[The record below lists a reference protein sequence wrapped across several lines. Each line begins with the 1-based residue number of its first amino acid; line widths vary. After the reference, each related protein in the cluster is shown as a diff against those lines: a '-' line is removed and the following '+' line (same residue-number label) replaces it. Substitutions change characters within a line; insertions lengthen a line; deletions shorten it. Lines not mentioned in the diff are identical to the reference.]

1 MDVEVTQMKSLEYID
16 KPVSAEVL
24 DRIAGV
30 IGADKIKKDGENVV
44 IVPATQAD
52 VGAAVK
58 AIMNAKGAVNTKIG
72 KHHDANEVLFDFQNM
87 KDIEF
92 LDVVNMTVKVQ
103 VGCKFSELA
112 AALAEKGFM
121 IGTAPAG
128 KDATVEDFVYAE
140 LPGVGSYKYGTI
152 KDNVYNVFAIDSNGA
167 PIETGYDVLGYYMS
181 GFNLTQTYTAS
192 SGRIGIIT
200 AVTLKM
206 VPMGTVKSVAYEF
219 ADAAA
224 MQVAIAKVAQ
234 EPSVKPL
241 HISFNENKIVFAFQ
255 GDEAFV
261 DLDITAM
268 DAICE
273 GATKIEDDL
282 WTGIAGAECMCP
294 KRPTFYIPVKNFA
307 AFIGAAKEAGFCVAG
322 NVPDCSTVAVKLR
335 DGSEENLDALADK
348 ADELGGRYAGRC
360 SSKYRTEETNNFVKR
375 ITEGFL
381 GFKPKEHNFS
391 RKVTEEI
398 IEQLKEAVGA
408 KNVNV
413 NGMDRIIY
421 CHDLAPLPKEAGV
434 AFNCIPDVIV
444 RPEKPEHI
452 AAVMKI
458 AYKHGIAVTPR
469 GNATWGLGGCMPT
482 NAGIVIDMTSKMNK
496 VLEINTEERY
506 VRVQAG
512 CTWKRLLE
520 ACTKKGYIIGSYP
533 SSFPAGTIGAWIST
547 NGMGIGSYKYGSAK
561 DNILNSHVIVDNGTI
576 ITTGFDNI
584 GSYGMSYNL
593 NQFFSGAEGT
603 LGVLADVTFRIYPL
617 GEYRYC
623 GYEYDNLSDADPAL
637 QKIVQ
642 NPSVIPIHMAWSDY
656 MHFENQRKAGIHAPD
671 VTNVFLVTFQGD
683 AAHNDLGEQFSD
695 AAAEEFGGRKIS
707 SEIASHEWEERCY
720 EFRARKVGVGEIPA
734 EVIVPTHNWGEYVG
748 ICYAGFD
755 EMKMEPGGIIGVMV
769 DRSTT
774 LFMPYYFKDDELM
787 TGMLPFGFNFYMG
800 DRAAEFGG
808 RSTGLGVFFAWQLD
822 VIHSG
827 PTVKQMR
834 ELKTVLDSHDVVN
847 PGHVVCGMTRFGIS
861 LGKPI
866 MSVGSIMLQTM
877 KKMFPKN
884 NTFAAN
890 KQRFRYNDMERLK
903 VLDRQHKLG
912 DGSQ

>member
-1 MDVEVTQMKSLEYID
+1 MRSLEYID

-30 IGADKIKKDGENVV
+30 IGADKIKTEDGRTVV
-44 IVPATQAD
+44 VPASTED
-52 VGAAVK
+52 VSAAVK
-58 AIMNAKGAVNTKIG
+58 AIIAAKGAVNTKNA
-72 KHHDANEVLFDFQNM
+72 KHCGDNEVLFDFQNM
-87 KDIEF
+87 KAIEF
-92 LDVVNMTVKVQ
+92 IDTVNMTVKVQ
-103 VGCKFSELA
+103 VGCKFADLA
-112 AALAEKGFM
+112 AAVAEKGFM
-121 IGTAPAG
+121 IGTRPAG
-128 KDATVEDFVYAE
+128 KDATVEDFVYSE

-152 KDNVYNVFAIDSNGA
+152 KDNVFNVIAVDCNGGC
-167 PIETGYDVLGYYMS
+167 IETGYDILGYYMS
-181 GFNLTQTYTAS
+181 GFNLTQTLVAS
-192 SGRIGIIT
+192 SGRIGLIT
-200 AVTLKM
+200 AVTLKI
-206 VPMGTVKSVAYEF
+206 VPAGAVKSAVYEF
-219 ADAAA
+219 ADASA
-224 MQVAIAKVAQ
+224 MQAALAKLAQ

-241 HISFNENKIVFAFQ
+241 HISFNENRMVLAFQ
-255 GDEAFV
+255 GDEEFV
-261 DLDITAM
+261 DLDISAM

-273 GATKIEDDL
+273 GATKSEDDL
-282 WTGIAGAECMCP
+282 WTGIEGAECMCP
-294 KRPTFYIPVKNFA
+294 KRPTFYIPVKNFC
-307 AFIGAAKEAGFCVAG
+307 AFVTAAKEAGFSVAG
-322 NVPDCSTVAVKLR
+322 NVPDCTTVAVKIR
-335 DGSEENLDALADK
+335 DGPETFEDLVAK
-348 ADELGGRYAGRC
+348 AEELGGRYAGKC
-360 SSKYRTEETNNFVKR
+360 SSKYRTEETNEFVKR

-381 GFKPKEHNFS
+381 GLKPKEHNFN
-391 RKVTEEI
+391 RKVTPAI
-398 IEQLKEAVGA
+398 IELLKEAVGA

-413 NGMDRIIY
+413 NGMDRVIY

-452 AAVMKI
+452 AAVLKI
-458 AYKHGIAVTPR
+458 AYKHGIPVTPR

-482 NAGIVIDMTSKMNK
+482 NAGIVMDMTSKMNK

-512 CTWKRLLE
+512 CTWKRLLD

-561 DNILNSHVIVDNGTI
+561 DNILNSHVIVDDGSI
-576 ITTGFDNI
+576 VTTGFDNI

-603 LGVLADVTFRIYPL
+603 LGILADVTFRIYPL
-617 GEYRYC
+617 GEYRYL

-642 NPSVIPIHMAWSDY
+642 DPSVVPLHMAWSDY

-671 VTNVFLVTFQGD
+671 VSNIFLVTFQGD
-683 AAHNDLGEQFSD
+683 AAHNDLGEKFAD
-695 AAAEEFGGRKIS
+695 AAAEEYGGRKIAG
-707 SEIASHEWEERCY
+707 EIAEHEWEERCY

-748 ICYAGFD
+748 VCYSGFE

-774 LFMPYYFKDDELM
+774 LFMPYYFKDDELL
-787 TGMLPFGFNFYMG
+787 TGMLPFGFNFFMG

-808 RSTGLGVFFAWQLD
+808 SSTGLGVFFAWQLD
-822 VIHSG
+822 VIHNG
-827 PTVKQMR
+827 PTVKKMR
-834 ELKTVLDSHDVVN
+834 DLKTVLDSHDVVN
-847 PGHVVCGMTRFGIS
+847 PGHVVCGSTRFGIS
-861 LGKPI
+861 LSKPI
-866 MSVGSIMLQTM
+866 MSMGSVMLQTM

-890 KQRFRYNDMERLK
+890 RERFRYNEMEHLK
-903 VLDRQHKLG
+903 TLDRHHKLG